1 MLYVNRN
8 YKLYTGLIKR
18 KAEKLVNFLFL
29 KSSINVKSLSI
40 IVPFY
45 VKKFFI
51 KFYN

>member
-8 YKLYTGLIKR
+8 YKLYTGLIKK
-18 KAEKLVNFLFL
+18 KAEKLNFLFL
-29 KSSINVKSLSI
+29 KSSINVKNLSI